1 MDLTNVG
8 DRSRAYMLKKINYAL
23 ATIIILHHT
32 LFWSPDNDAKY
43 VPKSQRLKHYAW
55 LTHGIKQVTDTIAEW

>member
-1 MDLTNVG
+1 MAAARGTMLIPMGAMMAFTNVG

-32 LFWSPDNDAKY
+32 LFWSPEY
-43 VPKSQRLKHYAW
+43 
-55 LTHGIKQVTDTIAEW
+55 

>member
-1 MDLTNVG
+1 MAAISGTMIIPMGAMMAFTNVG

-32 LFWSPDNDAKY
+32 LFWNPDNDASTCPSLKY
-43 VPKSQRLKHYAW
+43 QSTMP
-55 LTHGIKQVTDTIAEW
+55 G

>member
-1 MDLTNVG
+1 MALTKVC
-8 DRSRAYMLKKINYAL
+8 DRYRAYILKKINYAL

-43 VPKSQRLKHYAW
+43 VPKSQRPKHYAW
-55 LTHGIKQVTDTIAEW
+55 MTHGIKQVTDAIAE